1 MVSGKDIERMVQ
13 EASQENALFADKK
26 KLTALCRVQARR
38 WGGRKRP
45 ASL

>member
-26 KLTALCRVQARR
+26 KLDGSLAGAGAPV
-38 WGGRKRP
+38 GREKE
-45 ASL
+45 AG